1 MTMSHPNQP
10 IARPPAPLDSIIRFL
25 LWSAVIGAIAVP
37 VLLITYFNSSLIAA
51 MPIFRDD
58 GRGRVTIVV
67 SQPGGI
73 VTGRGDRAE
82 QVARLRSFTA
92 RPEMAA
98 GAATRVNFVIVAF
111 TEKPEPNAKSGS
123 RHVIDRDGYR
133 RMTLDLAGLPRQA
146 LVVIADEPIRW
157 TVTGA
162 NSTWG
167 LIGFEGLAPF
177 DIANGRP
184 GMLAGYRIAAFGA
197 RDTASASSPLQAD
210 QRLRYN
216 LCRSLLAWTAHFG
229 TTFSQTAFALITDPS
244 KIGSSNGSVTTDGQA
259 GVSWTGAAI
268 KSYCRRGPPP
278 SSTTR
283 RR

>member
-1 MTMSHPNQP
+1 MV
-10 IARPPAPLDSIIRFL
+10 
-25 LWSAVIGAIAVP
+25 WSAVIGTIAVP

-51 MPIFRDD
+51 MPIFRDNTSF
-58 GRGRVTIVV
+58 RTTVERL
-67 SQPGGI
+67 QPPSGGI

-111 TEKPEPNAKSGS
+111 TEKPEPNARSGS
-123 RHVIDRDGYR
+123 RHIIDRDGYR
-133 RMTLDLAGLPRQA
+133 RMTLDLAGLQRQA
-146 LVVIADEPIRW
+146 LVIIADEPIRW

-162 NSTWG
+162 NSAWG

-197 RDTASASSPLQAD
+197 RDTASAGSPLQDD
-210 QRLRYN
+210 QRRRYN
-216 LCRSLLAWTAHFG
+216 LCRSLQAWTAHFG
-229 TTFSQTAFALITDPS
+229 TSVSHTAFALVTDPTN
-244 KIGSSNGSVTTDGQA
+244 IGSSNGAITTDGQA
-259 GVSWTGAAI
+259 GVSWTGPAI
-268 KSYCRRGPPP
+268 ESYCRRGPPP

>member
-1 MTMSHPNQP
+1 MV
-10 IARPPAPLDSIIRFL
+10 
-25 LWSAVIGAIAVP
+25 WSAVIGAMAIP
-37 VLLITYFNSSLIAA
+37 VLLIAYFNSALIAA
-51 MPIFRDD
+51 MPTFRDD
-58 GRGRVTIVV
+58 GGGVVRVTVERLP

-82 QVARLRSFTA
+82 HIKRLRSFTA

-98 GAATRVNFVIVAF
+98 GAATRVNFVIVTF
-111 TEKPEPNAKSGS
+111 TEKPEPNGKSGG

-146 LVVIADEPIRW
+146 VVIIADEPIRW

-210 QRLRYN
+210 QRLRYS
-216 LCRSLLAWTAHFG
+216 LCRSLQAWITHFG
-229 TTFSQTAFALITDPS
+229 TAFSQTSFALITDPA

-268 KSYCRRGPPP
+268 ESYCRRGLPP
-278 SSTTR
+278 SSTNR